1 MAGRITKEEQ
11 EIIRELRLQGYGPRV
26 IGNKLGRGKKTIQR
40 QFVTLG
46 LPTNLKDAGIK
57 QKFLRK
63 VIECKF
69 CGTNYETSDVKTKF
83 CSDNCRGKHNKRTTL
98 RTIRTCGHCGKK
110 FKTYKSKYCSEECRY
125 PNQSN
130 QLHKIRNSRKMYYIS
145 CIGCN
150 KRFITRRRR
159 KYCNKECDYKCN
171 YVSKAKT
178 HSIKC
183 TECGKH
189 KEVSFKRKKF
199 CSDTCSK
206 KYANRENYLRRE
218 RLKRLNGK
226 IHWDISIERL
236 MKRDGKRCYLCGV
249 KVDIKDISV
258 IDNNMIHGDM
268 YPSIDHVIPLAKE
281 GTHTWDNVRLA
292 HRLCNSIKSD
302 KV

>member
-1 MAGRITKEEQ
+1 MNNITKDVNEQ
-11 EIIRELRLQGYGPRV
+11 IILLRKSGMNIREVAEELSITYDKAKYVLKKAGLQNYKYKRTCEQC
-26 IGNKLGRGKKTIQR
+26 NEEFETIR
-40 QFVTLG
+40 Q
-46 LPTNLKDAGIK
+46 
-57 QKFLRK
+57 
-63 VIECKF
+63 
-69 CGTNYETSDVKTKF
+69 TSRF
-83 CSDNCRGKHNKRTTL
+83 CSDSCRGKHNKRTTL

-110 FKTYKSKYCSEECRY
+110 FKHYRSKYCSEECRY
-125 PNQSN
+125 PNRFN
-130 QLHKIRNSRKMYYIS
+130 QLHHIRNSRRIYRIS
-145 CIGCN
+145 CVGCN
-150 KRFITRRRR
+150 TTFVSKRRR
-159 KYCNKECDYKCN
+159 KYCNKECGRKFYYVSKFK

-199 CSDTCSK
+199 CSEMCSK
-206 KYANRENYLRRE
+206 KYINRENYLRRE

-236 MKRDGKRCYLCGV
+236 MKRDGKRCYLCGG

-268 YPSIDHVIPLAKE
+268 YPSIDHVIPLSKE